1 MLCLHC
7 NAHYLLENPLSSI
20 LALHPRIRA
29 VLQYRPC
36 HRICTWL
43 GMYGARTPKPINLW
57 SDDPF
62 VNKLK
67 RTVDACVLKHSA
79 VHSGNLEGLRFRD
92 LGFLAGRSG
101 GTNSANPI
109 WCAPTGIRVER
120 SDFREIFVPCEHRG
134 NTPFSLAR
142 KCLGCTV
149 VIVSKKEP
157 LSFHRGGGHS
167 C

>member
-92 LGFLAGRSG
+92 LGFFGRTLRRNEFRKSDLVRTYRDSSG
-101 GTNSANPI
+101 KKRFQGNIRPLRASGEYPLLFGKEVPRLHCSHCFQKGTTQLP
-109 WCAPTGIRVER
+109 
-120 SDFREIFVPCEHRG
+120 
-134 NTPFSLAR
+134 
-142 KCLGCTV
+142 
-149 VIVSKKEP
+149 
-157 LSFHRGGGHS
+157 
-167 C
+167 

>member
-29 VLQYRPC
+29 VLQHRPC

-67 RTVDACVLKHSA
+67 RTVDACVLKHST

-92 LGFLAGRSG
+92 LGFFWQDAPAERIPQIRFGAHLPGFEWKEAISG
-101 GTNSANPI
+101 KCSSPASIGGIPPFLWQGSA
-109 WCAPTGIRVER
+109 
-120 SDFREIFVPCEHRG
+120 
-134 NTPFSLAR
+134 
-142 KCLGCTV
+142 
-149 VIVSKKEP
+149 
-157 LSFHRGGGHS
+157 
-167 C
+167 